1 MISLF
6 RRLIGSRLGAALGL
20 LFLALVAF
28 AFAAGDVSSTG
39 GFGSLTSFGSPGTTK
54 IGSQSLPESEVQSR
68 VQRVFEQQRR
78 ENPGMQI
85 AQFLELGAVPQIYKQ
100 LVAGIAL
107 EEYAHKQGVYVSKRM
122 VDAQI
127 ASISAFQDASGKF
140 SPSLFRQALA
150 AQNISEKMLREEI
163 EQELTGGMLAATAG
177 FGTRLS
183 DSMVLPY
190 ASLVLEAREGRI
202 AAIPSMAFPTAG
214 KPTDKQL
221 KDFYARF
228 ADRYTIPEQRRLR
241 YAIVD
246 ASRFA
251 AAAAPTDS
259 EIAKYYAD
267 HKSSYAARETR
278 TIEQLILPSESAAKA
293 AAQAGSLAQAA
304 KANGL
309 SVATLNQ
316 MDRAALARES
326 SDAAAN
332 AVFAA
337 PQGKVV
343 GPVKL
348 ALGWALMQ
356 TSAIQKIAEK
366 PVDAVRGEIVA
377 ALSASKSATLLSN
390 FTAKVEDEIANG
402 ATFDE
407 AVKDNG
413 LTIETSPLL
422 LATGQSV
429 ENMGYKPS
437 EDIAP
442 LLKPAFDMEA
452 DDDAQFVPIAP
463 QKRYALLDVTD
474 IVAAAPP
481 PLEKVRDVVTQNYL
495 LHQSSARART
505 LADKLK
511 AQIDKGLPFDKAL
524 AGAGVKL
531 PPAQKVAGRRADLLR
546 SDRRPPAE
554 VSILFAMASGT
565 VKILPIHND
574 QGYFLVMLD
583 SIAQG
588 DAAKVP
594 GLVDKVR
601 GDLARAVASEYGD
614 QFVRAAER
622 DLGVKPNAEV
632 ISRVTQ
638 ELRRINGA
646 TVQ

>member
-565 VKILPIHND
+565 VKILPIPND

>member
-495 LHQSSARART
+495 LHQSSAKART

-565 VKILPIHND
+565 VKILPIPND
-574 QGYFLVMLD
+574 QGYSSSCSTASPRATRPRFRAW
-583 SIAQG
+583 STRC
-588 DAAKVP
+588 AAIW
-594 GLVDKVR
+594 R
-601 GDLARAVASEYGD
+601 GPWRANMATSSCAR
-614 QFVRAAER
+614 
-622 DLGVKPNAEV
+622 PNA
-632 ISRVTQ
+632 IW
-638 ELRRINGA
+638 A
-646 TVQ
+646 

>member
-495 LHQSSARART
+495 LHQSSAKART

-565 VKILPIHND
+565 VKILPIPND